1 MEKWDNSNESLKLI
15 DEANQYS
22 TRHYETSTGLETWFT
37 LPGMKTLS
45 QSPPPRWKMAI
56 VIFFAA
62 YFISIASR
70 YLLSPLIGEW
80 PLFVNVAIFSA
91 ILVVLLTFFALP
103 ILSRVF
109 RRWLY
114 PGNI

>member
-1 MEKWDNSNESLKLI
+1 
-15 DEANQYS
+15 
-22 TRHYETSTGLETWFT
+22 
-37 LPGMKTLS
+37 TLS

-91 ILVVLLTFFALP
+91 ILVVLLTFCTTYTE
-103 ILSRVF
+103 SR
-109 RRWLY
+109 
-114 PGNI
+114 I

>member
-1 MEKWDNSNESLKLI
+1 L
-15 DEANQYS
+15 
-22 TRHYETSTGLETWFT
+22 
-37 LPGMKTLS
+37 KTLS
-45 QSPPPRWKMAI
+45 QSPPPKWKMAI

-62 YFISIASR
+62 YVISIASR
-70 YLLSPLIGEW
+70 NLLSPFIGEW
-80 PLFVNVAIFSA
+80 SLFANTAIFSA
-91 ILVVLLTFFALP
+91 ILVVLLTYFALP

>member
-1 MEKWDNSNESLKLI
+1 MEKWDNSKETLKLI
-15 DEANQYS
+15 DEANKYS

-37 LPGMKTLS
+37 LPGLKTLS
-45 QSPPPRWKMAI
+45 QSPPPKWKMAI

-62 YFISIASR
+62 YVISIASR
-70 YLLSPLIGEW
+70 NLLSPFIGEW
-80 PLFVNVAIFSA
+80 SLFANTAIFSA
-91 ILVVLLTFFALP
+91 ILVVLLTYFALP